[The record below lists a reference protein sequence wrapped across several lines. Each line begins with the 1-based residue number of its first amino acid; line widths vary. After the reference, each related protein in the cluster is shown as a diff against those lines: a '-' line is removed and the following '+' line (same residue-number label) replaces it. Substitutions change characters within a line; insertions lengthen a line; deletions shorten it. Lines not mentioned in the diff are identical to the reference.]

1 MKIAVRD
8 RPRKVASVHPATQ
21 VAAQALRC
29 AQSLWAASGVRGR
42 RQKRRRKEELDAR
55 HGSGD
60 GLTHVFDMASRRE

>member
-1 MKIAVRD
+1 VQIAVGD
-8 RPRKVASVHPATQ
+8 RPRQVPSVHPATQ

-42 RQKRRRKEELDAR
+42 CPKRRRKEELDAR

-60 GLTHVFDMASRRE
+60 ALTHVFDMAS